1 MSIQIGAFHR
11 SLHRVTW
18 KVRYPPSAWQ
28 HPFFC
33 SKQHVHARLGIPW
46 TETSWFESGRHNGR
60 FLKGSARSNHLWKQ
74 RVAGTV
80 ADKGRPSP
88 WEIRKNGETAE
99 EKIGVWRLPCCEQGL
114 LLIWGF
120 HSTVRQDTA
129 AFSQKTFGAD
139 EKMDLVCGS
148 RQIRLKCWIHLH
160 GILLAAF
167 PGCTPEPQEIC
178 KVKESKHAGWA
189 QSEPYVSET
198 TLNFAVCGR
207 CSLCLVKP
215 YLHWLRIYIYI
226 YVCIN

>member
-139 EKMDLVCGS
+139 EKNGFSL
-148 RQIRLKCWIHLH
+148 RQQ
-160 GILLAAF
+160 
-167 PGCTPEPQEIC
+167 TD
-178 KVKESKHAGWA
+178 
-189 QSEPYVSET
+189 
-198 TLNFAVCGR
+198 
-207 CSLCLVKP
+207 
-215 YLHWLRIYIYI
+215 
-226 YVCIN
+226 